1 MLLDMVIFYISNI
14 LDQKHRQRRE
24 IVELS
29 HQKSLSLAYRWLGK
43 VQPGNCPLLVK
54 VENFVQNICP

>member
-29 HQKSLSLAYRWLGK
+29 H
-43 VQPGNCPLLVK
+43 
-54 VENFVQNICP
+54 